1 MSLIGPIRNRQL
13 FLFPNSMLYTRQGW
27 AQNDRRKEGKFL
39 IYAKVRY
46 DLLKKWCRRGIF
58 LTQLTLSIT
67 PPSLDPESPLVNYQH
82 CLLFGWQMSL
92 TLNINIWH
100 SNLDSSTRAGL
111 PSCLGA
117 QLSSS
122 VASPDSKILCD
133 NKIQDHS
140 FEIECASGVDCCF
153 GLIRTCCFLNSYNFT
168 WWIVLVTCSA
178 DFVEKA
184 MATHSSTLAWTI
196 LWTEEPGRLQSMGL
210 LRVGHNWASSLSLFI
225 FMHWRRKWQPT
236 PVSCLENP
244 RDGGAWWTAV
254 YGVTQSQ
261 AWLKQLSSSSRLW
274 TWGIYQGKWLLLSP
288 LEVNFWCI

>member
-1 MSLIGPIRNRQL
+1 MSL
-13 FLFPNSMLYTRQGW
+13 S
-27 AQNDRRKEGKFL
+27 
-39 IYAKVRY
+39 
-46 DLLKKWCRRGIF
+46 
-58 LTQLTLSIT
+58 
-67 PPSLDPESPLVNYQH
+67 
-82 CLLFGWQMSL
+82 
-92 TLNINIWH
+92 LNINIWH

-133 NKIQDHS
+133 NKIRDHS
-140 FEIECASGVDCCF
+140 LEIECTSGVDCCF

-184 MATHSSTLAWTI
+184 MAPHSSTLAWTI
-196 LWTEEPGRLQSMGL
+196 PWTEEPLRLQSMGL
-210 LRVGHNWASSLSLFI
+210 LRVGHNWASSLPLFI
-225 FMHWRRKWQPT
+225 FMHWRRKWQPI

-244 RDGGAWWTAV
+244 KDGGTWWAAV

-261 AWLKQLSSSSRLW
+261 TWLKQIAY
-274 TWGIYQGKWLLLSP
+274 IYIKHLYSVCVFLFVKIKQI
-288 LEVNFWCI
+288 NC